1 MIRWGDGLEPR
12 DLIWVFPQKL
22 GLCECPGGYG
32 PDRRDVRL
40 REEIIWIRKNN
51 FDAVIPLVSDPF
63 TREAYAS
70 MRIPNYEIPLKE
82 LPSPV
87 GLHEIY
93 TELARRLDDGQKLLM
108 HRHHHDEILMGF
120 IGCFLLWR
128 GNVDT
133 AVKAEQVVMML
144 FNLQLGMSG
153 RQALVDMV
161 NWCESAGGQGA
172 SGGTASSGATIGQG
186 AGGGVASGKGASGG
200 ATSGDAAA
208 SSGAG
213 NS

>member
-1 MIRWGDGLEPR
+1 MEPR

-93 TELARRLDDGQKLLM
+93 TELARRLDEGQKLLM

-161 NWCESAGGQGA
+161 NWCEAAGGEGVSGGAASGGAASSKGA
-172 SGGTASSGATIGQG
+172 SGGTASGGTTSGQ
-186 AGGGVASGKGASGG
+186 GASGG
-200 ATSGDAAA
+200 ATSGGGVA
-208 SSGAG
+208 SGSAG

>member
-51 FDAVIPLVSDPF
+51 FDAVIPLVSDPP
-63 TREAYAS
+63 TRKAYAS
-70 MRIPNYEIPLKE
+70 MRIPNHEIPLKE
-82 LPSPV
+82 LPPPV

-93 TELARRLDDGQKLLM
+93 TELARRLDEGQKLLM

-120 IGCFLLWR
+120 IGCFLLWK

-133 AVKAEQVVMML
+133 AVMAEQVVMML
-144 FNLQLGMSG
+144 FNLQLGMKG

-161 NWCESAGGQGA
+161 NWCEAAGGEG
-172 SGGTASSGATIGQG
+172 SSGATAI
-186 AGGGVASGKGASGG
+186 GG
-200 ATSGDAAA
+200 A
-208 SSGAG
+208 AG
-213 NS
+213 SQATTAK

>member
-22 GLCECPGGYG
+22 GVCECPGGYG
-32 PDRRDVRL
+32 PDRREVRL
-40 REEIIWIRKNN
+40 REEIIWIRKNS
-51 FDAVIPLVSDPF
+51 FDAVIPLISDPP
-63 TREAYAS
+63 TQEAYS
-70 MRIPNYEIPLKE
+70 GMRIPNYEIPLLD
-82 LPSPV
+82 LPSPE

-93 TELARRLDDGQKLLM
+93 TEIARRLDEGQKLLM
-108 HRHHHDEILMGF
+108 HRHHHDEIMMGF

-144 FNLQLGMSG
+144 FNLQLGMRG

-161 NWCESAGGQGA
+161 DWRAAA
-172 SGGTASSGATIGQG
+172 SG
-186 AGGGVASGKGASGG
+186 GASGG
-200 ATSGDAAA
+200 A
-208 SSGAG
+208 SSGARQ
-213 NS
+213 